1 MNVEREVSSLG
12 SIIDYVEQ
20 VPESFSERPFNE
32 VDSLVLCELVYQNF
46 TGLAPGPGEG
56 FVPFEKLSGDQAVEQ
71 LVYQG
76 RVPDLDS
83 RLIRAV
89 AASPRYRG
97 LQVGEFVNDIR
108 KEEESQF
115 CGVTFLFPEFAYIAF
130 RGTDTSYVA
139 WKENFNM
146 AFLDRVPSQEQGL
159 DYVDRVGGV
168 LHCPLRIGGHS
179 KGGNIAVYAS
189 MYCREEIRQRIRAIY
204 SHDGPGFSTAVLESP
219 EYQQAQGLVLK
230 TIPQSSF
237 IGMLLDRGEP
247 CRVIRSNQFW
257 ILQHDPFSWVVENG
271 EFRSAEN
278 LSSGARFVDNSF
290 NYWIDNLTPDELS
303 LFSDAV
309 YRVLRAFP
317 GDDFNDL
324 PDKWWQTVFE
334 TLSGLRGIDKGT
346 YFHILRAFA
355 SMITL
360 ALKSIPKSI
369 PRPSWAWVAARLPEG
384 FARQVPF
391 LRRELEGTDDSSEEE
406 SEEKGESHP

>member
-1 MNVEREVSSLG
+1 MGTIL
-12 SIIDYVEQ
+12 DYARTVT
-20 VPESFSERPFNE
+20 ESFETRPFNE
-32 VDSLVLCELVYQNF
+32 VDSLVLCELVYLRMD
-46 TGLAPGPGEG
+46 GLVPGRGEG
-56 FVPFEKLSGDQAVEQ
+56 FRPFEDLGTDQAVEQ
-71 LVYQG
+71 LVFQG
-76 RVPDLDS
+76 RVPALDGP
-83 RLIRAV
+83 LVRAV
-89 AASPRYRG
+89 ANNPRYRE

-146 AFLDRVPSQEQGL
+146 GFLDRVPSQEQGL
-159 DYVDRVGGV
+159 EYVDRVGAL
-168 LHCPLRIGGHS
+168 LHCPLRLGGHS

-189 MYCREEIRQRIRAIY
+189 LFCREEIRQRVGAVY
-204 SHDGPGFSTAVLESP
+204 SHDGPGLSRAVLDSP
-219 EYQQAQGLVLK
+219 EYEQMKGRVLK

-247 CRVIRSNQFW
+247 CRIIRSNQFW

-271 EFRSAEN
+271 EFRSAED
-278 LSSGARFVDNSF
+278 LSSGARFLDNSF
-290 NYWIDNLTPDELS
+290 NYWLDNLTADQLS

-309 YRVLRAFP
+309 YRILRAFP

-334 TLSGLRGIDKGT
+334 TVNGLRGIDKGT
-346 YFHILRAFA
+346 YFNVLKALA

-360 ALKSIPKSI
+360 AFKSIPKSI
-369 PRPSWAWVAARLPEG
+369 PRPSWAAVAASLPEG

-391 LRRELEGTDDSSEEE
+391 LRRELEGPHSPRQEDDEGEE
-406 SEEKGESHP
+406 GEDHP

>member
-1 MNVEREVSSLG
+1 MGN
-12 SIIDYVEQ
+12 IIDYVEQ
-20 VPESFSERPFNE
+20 VTEPFSERPFNE
-32 VDSLVLCELVYQNF
+32 VDSLVLCELVYQNY
-46 TGLAPGPGEG
+46 TGLAPRLGEG
-56 FVPFEKLSGDQAVEQ
+56 FVPFAGLGEDEAVEKL
-71 LVYQG
+71 VYLG
-76 RVPDLDS
+76 RVPPLDS

-89 AASPRYRG
+89 AASPRFAG
-97 LQVGEFVNDIR
+97 MQVGEFINDIR

-115 CGVTFLFPEFAYIAF
+115 CAVTFLFPEFAYMAF

-159 DYVDRVGGV
+159 EYVDRVGAL

-179 KGGNIAVYAS
+179 KGGNIAVYAA
-189 MYCREEIRQRIRAIY
+189 MYCREDVRDRVRAVY
-204 SHDGPGFSTAVLESP
+204 SHDGPGLSRKVLESP
-219 EYQQAQGLVLK
+219 EYQETKGKILK

-247 CRVIRSNQFW
+247 CRVIRAQQFW

-334 TLSGLRGIDKGT
+334 TLAGLRGIDKGT

-360 ALKSIPKSI
+360 ALKSIPRSI
-369 PRPSWAWVAARLPEG
+369 PKPSWAWVAASLPEG
-384 FARQVPF
+384 FARQIPL
-391 LRRELEGTDDSSEEE
+391 LRRELERSGDEDEEGNDDE
-406 SEEKGESHP
+406 GESHP